1 MHCYKSDISLIH
13 EAVGMAQHRGSIR
26 ASRPVILGSNLGA
39 PKHCLDIKH
48 LNPPKM
54 EYNTLELLHL
64 KKIMVL

>member
-1 MHCYKSDISLIH
+1 
-13 EAVGMAQHRGSIR
+13 MAQHRGSIR